1 MNELIPVASR
11 QIGGETVLSSD
22 ARDLH
27 AYLNPGTD
35 FNMWI
40 ARRIDEYGF
49 EEGKDFQSFLG
60 ESTGGRP
67 PKEYIVSLGMAK
79 ELAMVERTPKGK
91 DARQYYIECER
102 RVLEGEAIALHA
114 PANKKASAIKPPRA
128 SERYREAA
136 VITREQLKICKLLGV
151 DEGMAKVVTAKEVR
165 NVTGLDF
172 TPLLTH
178 VTVTENPPMTPKEIA
193 EHLGG
198 GVTSEMVNSALEQLG
213 FQVKKHWET
222 PKGQPRSKWIL
233 TESGKEFG
241 AMAPYQAEK
250 QQHAGYRAV
259 WYAKVIE
266 LIQPMVEVAIAQ
278 RAAAKAI
285 KRPKKATPATS
296 EPQGALL

>member
-1 MNELIPVASR
+1 MNELIPVAPR
-11 QIGGETVLSSD
+11 KIGGETVLSAI

-27 AYLNPGTD
+27 EFLGVDTEFKDWMP
-35 FNMWI
+35 
-40 ARRIDEYGF
+40 RRIDEYGF
-49 EEGKDFQSFLG
+49 EEGKDFCSFLS
-60 ESTGGRP
+60 ESTGGRR
-67 PKEYIVSLGMAK
+67 PKEYIISLDMAK

-91 DARQYYIECER
+91 EARQYFIECER
-102 RVLEGEAIALHA
+102 RVLEGEAIALPA
-114 PANKKASAIKPPRA
+114 PAKASAIKPPRA

-178 VTVTENPPMTPKEIA
+178 VTVTENPPMTPKEVA

-233 TESGKEFG
+233 TEAGKEFG

-259 WYAKVIE
+259 WYVKVID